1 MIAALA
7 YAVSV
12 AAAAGT
18 FTLAGPGVTAQIW
31 VGSDEPAYV
40 RKAAEDLIADIAKIV
55 GSSAPR
61 LTFAASFETCASP
74 CVVLASVSV
83 PSSARYVPAAT
94 AAKLRGKWE
103 AYDVAATD
111 AAAGGATGTQRL
123 LIAGSDPRGTM
134 FGLYAFIEQRLGVDP
149 LYFWTGREPASR
161 AELSWPA
168 ASLTLSEG
176 EPSVKYRGWF
186 VNDEDLLTEWKDSG
200 GRRELDYPYY
210 SQVVAADVA
219 DRVFEAMVRLRMNL
233 VIPASFIDILNPPE
247 AALVERARA
256 RGLYLSMHHVEP
268 MGVSGFTFQ
277 NYWKARGKTPKF
289 SFYSSRAEL
298 EEVWRVY
305 AAAWAKQPDVIWQ
318 IGLRGIADRPM
329 WMADPSIPQSD
340 VERGRLIS
348 EAMAVQ
354 MRIIAEVDR
363 RPRPPVTTTL
373 WAEGA
378 FMQADGHLKIPAG
391 VTVVF
396 SDNSPG
402 WKLQRDFFEA
412 PREAGR
418 DYGIYYHHQLWSAG
432 PHLVQA
438 VPPAKTHEI
447 LTLAMAKNAAS
458 YVVLNVGNVR
468 EFALGLDA
476 SARMLRDL
484 RGFAPGTHLA
494 SWCADRF
501 GAAAGAQ
508 TCAAYRAL
516 FDSYAISGET
526 GTPMLMDGQTIA
538 AGLRTL
544 DRLERRRAGTTEVGR
559 TAEQKASAEW
569 GARALSDTN
578 PAARMDDASL
588 LKAAAAQRAKLDE
601 AVALGERARNAIKA
615 GPARDFFEAN
625 FAAQAGIHR
634 GLTAWLE
641 QMLTASL
648 AEARGD
654 RQSTIAAL
662 TAGRAALRAMR
673 DAQRLATRGK
683 FADWYRGDKKMRL
696 SRAEDATDKALAALA
711 EKSAR

>member
-7 YAVSV
+7 HAALSV
-12 AAAAGT
+12 
-18 FTLAGPGVTAQIW
+18 FTLAGPGVAGQIW
-31 VGSDEPAYV
+31 VGPDEPAYV
-40 RKAAEDLIADIAKIV
+40 RKAAADLIADSAKIV
-55 GSSAPR
+55 GSSAPK

-74 CVVLASVSV
+74 CVVLASVNV
-83 PSSARYVPAAT
+83 PSSARHVPAAT
-94 AAKLRGKWE
+94 AAKIRGKWE
-103 AYDVAATD
+103 AFEITVAED
-111 AAAGGATGTQRL
+111 AKGDAGKQHL
-123 LIAGSDPRGTM
+123 VIAGSDPRGTI
-134 FGLYAFIEQRLGVDP
+134 FGLYGFIEQRLGVDP
-149 LYFWTGREPASR
+149 LYFWTGREPAPRPS
-161 AELSWPA
+161 LSWPV
-168 ASLTLSEG
+168 ASVAMSAG

-186 VNDEDLLTEWKDSG
+186 INDEDLLTEWKDGG

-210 SQVVAADVA
+210 SQVVLPDVA

-247 AALVERARA
+247 AALVERARD

-277 NYWKARGKTPKF
+277 NYWKARGKSPKF
-289 SFYSSRAEL
+289 SFFSSRAEL

-340 VERGRLIS
+340 AERGRLIS

-354 MRIIAEVDR
+354 MKIISEVDH
-363 RPRPPVTTTL
+363 RPNPPVTTTL

-378 FMQADGHLKIPAG
+378 FMQAEGHLKIPAD

-418 DYGIYYHHQLWSAG
+418 AYGIYYHHQLWSAG

-447 LTLAMAKNAAS
+447 VSLAMAKNAGS
-458 YVVLNVGNVR
+458 YAVLNVGNVR
-468 EFALGLDA
+468 EFAIGLDA

-484 RGFAPGTHLA
+484 RGFVPERFVAE
-494 SWCADRF
+494 WCANRF
-501 GAAAGAQ
+501 GEAAGVRA
-508 TCAAYRAL
+508 CAAYRAL
-516 FDSYAISGET
+516 FDSYAISPET
-526 GTPMLMDGQTIA
+526 KTPMLMDGQTIA

-544 DRLERRRAGTTEVGR
+544 TRLERARAGNTAPAQ

-578 PAARMDDASL
+578 PAAQMDDASL
-588 LKAAAAQRAKLDE
+588 LKWAAAQRARLDE
-601 AVALGERARNAIKA
+601 AVKLGEQAREAIAA
-615 GPARDFFEAN
+615 GPAREFFDAN
-625 FAAQAGIHR
+625 LVAQAGMHR

-641 QMLTASL
+641 QVLTASL
-648 AEARGD
+648 AQARGD
-654 RQSTIAAL
+654 RQAAMAAL
-662 TAGRAALRAMR
+662 NAGRAALRGMRESQKFAMR
-673 DAQRLATRGK
+673 GR
-683 FADWYRGDKKMRL
+683 FEDWYRGDKKMRL
-696 SRAEDATDKALAALA
+696 SRAEEATDKLIAAYDT